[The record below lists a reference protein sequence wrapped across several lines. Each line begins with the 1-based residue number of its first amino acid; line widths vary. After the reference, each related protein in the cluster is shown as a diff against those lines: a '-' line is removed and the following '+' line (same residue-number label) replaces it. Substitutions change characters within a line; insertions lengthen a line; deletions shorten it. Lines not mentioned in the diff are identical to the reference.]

1 MREGLQ
7 KVLSDDE
14 TIVAISTPLGT
25 SGIGVVRISGRE
37 CLSVARQFFKP
48 HAQNCSLQHR
58 LALVGSWHD
67 ADGEEIDEV
76 ISTFFQGPNS
86 YTGEDVLEISA
97 HGSPLALRRV
107 VETATG
113 AGARLAAPGEFTLR
127 AVAHGKMDLVQAEG
141 VRDFIEAQTERQA
154 SNALRQMQG
163 SLSRRIRPVKD
174 ELIDVVARLEAGI
187 DFAEDDIELPSNTA
201 IVDTI
206 RELRLKLEQLNDT
219 FGFGK
224 ILARGLRLVI
234 VGKPNVGK
242 SSLFNRLVSSDRA
255 IVTAIPGTTRDV
267 LTETIDLD
275 GVPVTCADTAGIR
288 QTHDEVESIGV
299 TRTFETV
306 AEADLALILFDGASF
321 FDDDDRQALSRGSC
335 IPHLIIIN
343 KIDLPQV
350 IDLGAFN
357 GSTRLLV
364 SAKTGEG
371 FEELRRSLQTFLF
384 SRKSVSFDDS
394 VLTNTRQH
402 EAVSTATE
410 ALKHA
415 EQGLSHD
422 VPHEM
427 VLLDLYRALGGL
439 GELTGDVA
447 TEDILDRIFSSFC
460 IGK

>member
-37 CLSVARQFFKP
+37 CLSIATQFFKP
-48 HAQNCSLQHR
+48 HSQNCSLQHR
-58 LALVGSWHD
+58 LAVVGSWHD
-67 ADGEEIDEV
+67 ADGVQIDEV
-76 ISTFFQGPNS
+76 VITFFRGPNS

-107 VETATG
+107 VGTAIA
-113 AGARLAAPGEFTLR
+113 AGARLAVPGEFTLR

-141 VRDFIEAQTERQA
+141 VRDFIESQTELQA
-154 SNALRQMQG
+154 RNALRQMQG
-163 SLSRRIRPVKD
+163 SLSRRVRPVKD
-174 ELIDVVARLEAGI
+174 DLIDVVAGLEAGI
-187 DFAEDDIELPSNTA
+187 DFAEDDIELPSNPGL
-201 IVDTI
+201 VDTI
-206 RELRLKLEQLNDT
+206 RDLRVKLEQLKDT

-224 ILARGLRLVI
+224 ILAQGLRLAI

-255 IVTAIPGTTRDV
+255 IVTSIPGTTRDV

-275 GVPVTCADTAGIR
+275 GVPITFADTAGIR
-288 QTHDEVESIGV
+288 QTRDEVESIGV

-306 AEADLALILFDGASF
+306 SEADLALILFDGASF
-321 FDDDDRQALSRGSC
+321 FDDDDRQALSRGSS
-335 IPHLIIIN
+335 IPHLIIVN

-350 IDLGAFN
+350 IDAGAFN
-357 GSTRLLV
+357 GSKRLFV
-364 SAKTGEG
+364 SAKTGQG
-371 FEELRRSLQTFLF
+371 FEEIRRSLQTFLF
-384 SRKSVSFDDS
+384 SGKSPSVEDS
-394 VLTNTRQH
+394 VLTNARQH
-402 EAVSTATE
+402 EVVSIATE
-410 ALKHA
+410 ALKSA
-415 EQGLSHD
+415 EQGLSCD
-422 VPHEM
+422 IPHEM
-427 VLLDLYRALGGL
+427 VLLDLYRALGAL
-439 GELTGDVA
+439 GELTGDVV